1 MKTLCEE
8 PVSENLVFQLK
19 EVTKTYRVRHG
30 KQFHA
35 VEGITLNLRRGGAYA
50 LVGES
55 GSGKTT
61 LGRILAG
68 LVTAS
73 EGEVLFEGKRIRD
86 WAQKDRETFCG
97 KVQMIFQ
104 NPYLSLDPKWSV
116 SAILEEGIVGTAKR
130 QRKEKVR
137 EMMERVHLPVSF
149 LEKKPQALSG
159 GERQRVAIAR
169 SLLVEPD
176 YLILDEPT
184 SQLDVATQ
192 AGIMN
197 LLGELKANLC
207 GGLLFITHDIALAS
221 DVADELIVLREG
233 RVLEK
238 GPKKEILFSAG
249 HEYTRKLLAAIP
261 RWPPV
266 FTEV

>member
-1 MKTLCEE
+1 MKPIDGEQTPTDTFFRLT
-8 PVSENLVFQLK
+8 Q
-19 EVTKTYRVRHG
+19 VTKTYRVRQG
-30 KQFHA
+30 KHFHA
-35 VEGITLNLRRGGAYA
+35 LEGITLDLRRGAAYA
-50 LVGES
+50 IVGES

-68 LVTAS
+68 LVPVT
-73 EGEVLFEGKRIRD
+73 EGEVFFEGKELSSWIRN
-86 WAQKDRETFCG
+86 DRKHFCK

-116 SAILEEGIVGTAKR
+116 GAILEEGIRELRPR
-130 QRKEKVR
+130 QRKEKTR
-137 EMMERVHLPVSF
+137 EMMERVHLPEGY
-149 LEKKPQALSG
+149 LRKKPQALSG

-169 SLLVEPD
+169 SLLVEPE

-192 AGIMN
+192 AGIMK
-197 LLGELKANLC
+197 LLGELKTTLR
-207 GGLLFITHDIALAS
+207 GGLLFITHDLALAS

-233 RVLEK
+233 KVLEK
-238 GPKKEILFSAG
+238 GPKKEVLLSAS
-249 HEYTRKLLAAIP
+249 HVYTQTLLAAIP

-266 FTEV
+266 WG